1 MYYSIYIETIS
12 NSKLGKKEMYE
23 FDIESEEILIT
34 EFIQPYVNEEEFL
47 FNGYSISKKDILR
60 IMIKKSAQS
69 IEKLTEDQ
77 TRIDAENMFFGFSSL
92 ESTFVDNKSV
102 IDITKEIFKKITPKI
117 NKDNGNIKEELSNT
131 SNKVFIVHGQDETLK
146 VEIARFVEKLGLEA
160 VILHEQANQGNTIIE
175 KFERNT
181 SEIGYAIIL
190 YTPCDKGCPSND
202 SENLKNRARQNV
214 VFEHGYFIGKLGRSK
229 VAAIVKGE
237 IETPSDIAGVVYL
250 SYSGNWKLD
259 LAKEMKVAGL
269 EVDMNK
275 AL

>member
-1 MYYSIYIETIS
+1 
-12 NSKLGKKEMYE
+12 
-23 FDIESEEILIT
+23 
-34 EFIQPYVNEEEFL
+34 
-47 FNGYSISKKDILR
+47 
-60 IMIKKSAQS
+60 
-69 IEKLTEDQ
+69 
-77 TRIDAENMFFGFSSL
+77 MFFGFSSL
-92 ESTFVDNKSV
+92 ESTFMDNKSV
-102 IDITKEIFKKITPKI
+102 IEITKEILKKITPKF
-117 NKDNGNIKEELSNT
+117 NKENENIKEEKKEPFDMP
-131 SNKVFIVHGQDETLK
+131 NKVFIVHGQDEALK

-160 VILHEQANQGNTIIE
+160 IILHEQTNQGNTIIE
-175 KFERNT
+175 KFEKST

-190 YTPCDKGCPSND
+190 YTPCDKGGSSKD

-237 IETPSDIAGVVYL
+237 IETPSDISGVVYL

-259 LAKEMKVAGL
+259 LAREMKVAGL